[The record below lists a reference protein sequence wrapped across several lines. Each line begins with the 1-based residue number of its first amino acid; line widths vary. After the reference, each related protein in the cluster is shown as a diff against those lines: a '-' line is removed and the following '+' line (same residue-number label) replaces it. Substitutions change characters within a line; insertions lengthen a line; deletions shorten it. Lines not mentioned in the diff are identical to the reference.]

1 MNIFLHNAFS
11 CLINLLTFTIF
22 HLGVKG
28 PHGDKGSQGEKGIPG
43 ACDAKV
49 WRWSYT
55 SCNNALTCS
64 AHTKYVIF
72 SRLKI
77 FRETLLF
84 EGFFLLKSNK
94 VIDS

>member
-1 MNIFLHNAFS
+1 M
-11 CLINLLTFTIF
+11 
-22 HLGVKG
+22 
-28 PHGDKGSQGEKGIPG
+28 PG

-94 VIDS
+94 VIDSQQKIDVVVLNLISPIRNSEFGFRT